1 MDNNPLYRY
10 INQVNKVNRDQ
21 YGLLLSVEYPFK
33 EDGKID
39 WAKLIE
45 PQYFV
50 PNVRYFEDR
59 GQPVPKSAKGLS
71 DNQKVVL
78 LMGYKKLS
86 NLRGFS
92 SLKYIPIGY
101 SGDEVVVSCE
111 IDWLP
116 NFETGMKPITY
127 SSIGNASLRNV
138 TDDTFSK
145 FLGPLAENRAF
156 IKNVRSFLSIP
167 IYGFDEFAKKDDK
180 RDEATQL
187 PSNISPTSPHAVL
200 IKRMQERGM
209 TFEQLK
215 ERLSESNLSPVSPDI
230 MSLWSSE
237 IDIPTSDTINI
248 ISWLLKLK

>member
-1 MDNNPLYRY
+1 MNINPDYRY
-10 INQVNKVNRDQ
+10 INQLNKVVRDE
-21 YGLLLSVEYPFK
+21 YGLLENVNYPFK
-33 EDGKID
+33 EDNRID

-50 PNVRYFEDR
+50 PNVRHFEDK
-59 GQPVPKSAKGLS
+59 GQPVPKSAKGLA

-86 NLRGFS
+86 ILRGFS
-92 SLKYIPIGY
+92 SLKYTPLGY
-101 SGDEVVVSCE
+101 SGEEVVVSCE

-116 NFETGMKPITY
+116 NLETGMLPITY

-138 TDDTFSK
+138 TDETFAK

-156 IKNVRSFLSIP
+156 IKCVRTFLSIP
-167 IYGFDEFAKKDDK
+167 IYGFDEFAKKDEK
-180 RDEATQL
+180 KDETPNL

-200 IKRMQERGM
+200 IKRMQEKNL

-215 ERLSESNLSPVSPDI
+215 EQVKESITPKENWDSI
-230 MSLWSSE
+230 E
-237 IDIPTSDTINI
+237 NIPTADAINLISLI
-248 ISWLLKLK
+248 INLK